1 MAFVE
6 QGIEQDDGGVQLV
19 GHDRPD
25 RADGGSGRRSLA
37 DVSGA
42 QLGLVPLAVGR
53 EVDPAGA
60 DLGAPDATLESQLAQ
75 WILDLDVQQV
85 IEFVGGVAGFGV
97 GDQNGT
103 GVDQGA
109 VAGEADLV
117 VGPQSEL
124 VEASDLV
131 ESVVLATV
139 GITRQIA
146 ERAQLAEH
154 GHGDL
159 GTEGRLEFLQGE
171 DGVCAEQ

>member
-1 MAFVE
+1 MMA
-6 QGIEQDDGGVQLV
+6 
-19 GHDRPD
+19 
-25 RADGGSGRRSLA
+25 ACNSSGTTAPTELTEVAVDAASPMCLAPSWAWYSLLSA
-37 DVSGA
+37 EKWT
-42 QLGLVPLAVGR
+42 QR
-53 EVDPAGA
+53 GA
-60 DLGAPDATLESQLAQ
+60 DLGAPDTTLESQLAQ

>member
-1 MAFVE
+1 MCLARSWAWYRLLSAE
-6 QGIEQDDGGVQLV
+6 KWTQ
-19 GHDRPD
+19 
-25 RADGGSGRRSLA
+25 RA
-37 DVSGA
+37 
-42 QLGLVPLAVGR
+42 P
-53 EVDPAGA
+53 
-60 DLGAPDATLESQLAQ
+60 TLERRMRPWRASLAQ